1 MNRFNHREYSQ
12 FKNSLVST
20 YLSYCEYYRLTVT
33 LLPLGNMWTPHILS
47 LCLNQASLLHSGEC
61 AELCLLQ
68 EVDGVEAVHEN
79 TCQDGLPVHLW
90 HPAGWPVWGCSNQTQ
105 GDLVGRSSWRNL
117 APLSRASACLLSS
130 GVPFLIYNFFFT
142 KWFVYNF
149 CAKACHLSVEMEG
162 KRYDTNTMWRLEG
175 PYRTTT
181 VRDTL
186 SDLPRFHIFKILLAT
201 HPDLTNPTQDRQW
214 RIEA

>member
-1 MNRFNHREYSQ
+1 
-12 FKNSLVST
+12 
-20 YLSYCEYYRLTVT
+20 
-33 LLPLGNMWTPHILS
+33 
-47 LCLNQASLLHSGEC
+47 
-61 AELCLLQ
+61 
-68 EVDGVEAVHEN
+68 
-79 TCQDGLPVHLW
+79 
-90 HPAGWPVWGCSNQTQ
+90 
-105 GDLVGRSSWRNL
+105 
-117 APLSRASACLLSS
+117 
-130 GVPFLIYNFFFT
+130 
-142 KWFVYNF
+142 
-149 CAKACHLSVEMEG
+149 MEG